1 LFSQPTQTIPKG
13 ERKYSEEDILMLI
26 KFIVKEFAKIIQ
38 RWSIS
43 QSNPLSMLG
52 LVQPQQP
59 NLNQLL
65 LNMLLNRENL
75 IKQQQ
80 ETLANSLLQQMNP
93 RTLIEMLDQ
102 RQPSGVSTPK
112 TMSANT
118 FAPMAPNSSQ
128 AQCEQK
134 EEADDIKMPEREPN
148 ETKDEVDTIQSSED
162 KTHRK
167 RSVSEDTC
175 TQSKRISLEQAYS
188 ILNGNSLLS
197 NLLRNNGH
205 SQ

>member
-1 LFSQPTQTIPKG
+1 ML
-13 ERKYSEEDILMLI
+13 LI

-52 LVQPQQP
+52 LVQPPQP

-65 LNMLLNRENL
+65 LNLLLNRESIL
-75 IKQQQ
+75 RQQQ
-80 ETLANSLLQQMNP
+80 ESLTNNLLQQVNP
-93 RTLIEMLDQ
+93 KTLIEMLDQ
-102 RQPSGVSTPK
+102 RNNSGISTPR

-118 FAPMAPNSSQ
+118 FGQMAPTSSK
-128 AQCEQK
+128 APCEQK
-134 EEADDIKMPEREPN
+134 EDTDDIKMQEREPN
-148 ETKDEVDTIQSSED
+148 ETKDEVDTVQSSED
-162 KTHRK
+162 KTNRK

-175 TQSKRISLEQAYS
+175 TQSKKISLEQAYS

-197 NLLRNNGH
+197 NLLKNRNVP
-205 SQ
+205 Q

>member
-1 LFSQPTQTIPKG
+1 
-13 ERKYSEEDILMLI
+13 MLI